1 MSFHDLGIH
10 ARLLDTLD
18 KQGITQPTPVQT
30 EAIPPALDG
39 RDLIAIAQ
47 TGTGKTLGFGLP
59 VIHRMGPGK
68 KGRNR
73 VLVLTPTR
81 ELAVQVEE
89 VLAPLAKA
97 FGHHTA
103 CIYGGVGIQGQAQK
117 LRRGCAIIV
126 ATPGRLLDH
135 INRGNIRFDDL
146 ETLILD
152 EADRMLDMGFMPD
165 IKRILSCLPEKRQT
179 LFFSATFPREI
190 ERLTAAFQKDPVRVE
205 IAKTA
210 TPAKAVRQGMYTVES
225 NRKMEL
231 LSRVLREPAVGPALV
246 FLRTK
251 YRTEH
256 VAKALAKAGFKA
268 QAIHGGRSQ
277 SQRQRA
283 LDGFRDGRYTV
294 LVATDVAARGIDV
307 RGITHVVNYD
317 IPNTADDY
325 IHRIGRTARASA
337 DGDAITFVSPEDH
350 LALGLIERSLG
361 GPIDRHEWEGSV
373 PVISRGQGGG
383 NGKGKYGRRPGGNPR
398 FGKPRANGGGDGP
411 RRDNGGAPNTRQA
424 RGEGS
429 SERPR
434 HEGKPRHHGG
444 GGNGNGGK
452 PRFRRQGGSRPARA
466 RS

>member
-10 ARLLDTLD
+10 ARLLSTLD
-18 KQGITQPTPVQT
+18 AKGITIPTPVQA

-47 TGTGKTLGFGLP
+47 TGTGKTLAFGLP
-59 VIHRMGPGK
+59 TIHRMGPGK
-68 KGRNR
+68 NGRNR

-89 VLAPLAKA
+89 VLAPIGRAY
-97 FGHHTA
+97 GHHTV

-165 IKRILSCLPEKRQT
+165 IKRILSCLPDKRQT
-179 LFFSATFPREI
+179 LFFSATFPKEI
-190 ERLTAAFQKDPVRVE
+190 ERLTSAFQKDPVRIE
-205 IAKTA
+205 IQKAS
-210 TPAKAVRQGMYTVES
+210 TPATAVRQGLYTVES
-225 NRKMEL
+225 GRKMEL
-231 LSRVLREPAVGPALV
+231 LSRVLREPSVGPVLV

-256 VAKALAKAGFKA
+256 VANALDKAGFKA

-307 RGITHVVNYD
+307 KGITHVVNYD

-337 DGDAITFVSPEDH
+337 EGDAITFVSPEDH

-373 PVISRGQGGG
+373 PVISRQHGGGGGKGPRQQRPGGNRRFGQSRPRQQQASGPRGDGGDTRTDRPRHDGGG
-383 NGKGKYGRRPGGNPR
+383 NGKQG
-398 FGKPRANGGGDGP
+398 
-411 RRDNGGAPNTRQA
+411 Q
-424 RGEGS
+424 RG
-429 SERPR
+429 
-434 HEGKPRHHGG
+434 
-444 GGNGNGGK
+444 GNGGK
-452 PRFRRQGGSRPARA
+452 GRFNRQGSARPARA

>member
-10 ARLLDTLD
+10 ARLLSTLD
-18 KQGITQPTPVQT
+18 AQGITIPTPIQA
-30 EAIPPALDG
+30 EAIPAARDG

-47 TGTGKTLGFGLP
+47 TGTGKTLAFGLP
-59 VIHRMGPGK
+59 TIHRMGPGK
-68 KGRNR
+68 NGRNR

-89 VLAPLAKA
+89 VLAPLGKA
-97 FGHHTA
+97 FGHHTV

-165 IKRILSCLPEKRQT
+165 IKRILSCLPTERQT
-179 LFFSATFPREI
+179 LFFSATFPKEI
-190 ERLTAAFQKDPVRVE
+190 ERLTAAFQKDPVRIE
-205 IAKTA
+205 IEKAS
-210 TPAKAVRQGMYTVES
+210 TPAKAVRQGLYTVDS

-231 LSRVLREPAVGPALV
+231 LSRVLREPSVGPVLV

-256 VAKALAKAGFKA
+256 VAKALEKAGFKA

-283 LDGFRDGRYTV
+283 LDGFRDGRFTV

-337 DGDAITFVSPEDH
+337 EGDAITFVSPEDH
-350 LALGLIERSLG
+350 MALGLIERSLG

-373 PVISRGQGGG
+373 PVISRGQGG
-383 NGKGKYGRRPGGNPR
+383 NGKGSYGRRP
-398 FGKPRANGGGDGP
+398 
-411 RRDNGGAPNTRQA
+411 Q
-424 RGEGS
+424 
-429 SERPR
+429 
-434 HEGKPRHHGG
+434 G
-444 GGNGNGGK
+444 GGNGRRFGGAPRPRQQQSQGDRPARADGGGGQDKRSGGRPEQRTGGK
-452 PRFRRQGGSRPARA
+452 ARFRRQGSDRPARA